1 MLPLRVDLESIAVIG
16 PFADA
21 ARDSVGPWI
30 FRQDDAETVTILAGI
45 RKAVGNA
52 TRVDHSVGVSV
63 PKRLHASIFENPFM
77 PATPRIEVDDDAEI
91 ARAVRLA
98 KEAEVAVLVLGE
110 AQIMI
115 GEHAS
120 RSSLDLP
127 GRQQELLEAVIAT
140 GTPTVLLIMTGRPLD
155 LKGAQPD
162 AAMMIWYPGTRTG
175 EAIANLL
182 FGKVVPGGKL
192 PYNWPR
198 NIGQIPL
205 PYAHLRSFRP
215 DDIETRYWNEPNDP
229 LYPFGFGLSYAR
241 FTYANLRLSAEQIRV
256 GEPLDVSIEVT
267 NAGGTTADEV
277 AQLYIH
283 QRHGTS
289 ARPVRALKGFERIT
303 LGAGETR
310 TVTFTL
316 TPNHMRYWSAATRD
330 WVQDATTIDVFVGT
344 SSRETLQASFTV
356 VTAG

>member
-1 MLPLRVDLESIAVIG
+1 MRVDLESIAVIG

-127 GRQQELLEAVIAT
+127 GRQPRVHGGGLASHHLAAHRDDTLAADRFGGLEHRARNVHDDLGHAIVVAQIDEQQIAMVALALDPARQAGLLADM
-140 GTPTVLLIMTGRPLD
+140 L
-155 LKGAQPD
+155 GAQL
-162 AAMMIWYPGTRTG
+162 AARMGSVDVRHHIFRFDGPAKGTDC
-175 EAIANLL
+175 A
-182 FGKVVPGGKL
+182 GKSS
-192 PYNWPR
+192 NWAF
-198 NIGQIPL
+198 PL
-205 PYAHLRSFRP
+205 PP
-215 DDIETRYWNEPNDP
+215 
-229 LYPFGFGLSYAR
+229 
-241 FTYANLRLSAEQIRV
+241 
-256 GEPLDVSIEVT
+256 
-267 NAGGTTADEV
+267 
-277 AQLYIH
+277 
-283 QRHGTS
+283 
-289 ARPVRALKGFERIT
+289 
-303 LGAGETR
+303 
-310 TVTFTL
+310 
-316 TPNHMRYWSAATRD
+316 AAPP
-330 WVQDATTIDVFVGT
+330 AI
-344 SSRETLQASFTV
+344 
-356 VTAG
+356 